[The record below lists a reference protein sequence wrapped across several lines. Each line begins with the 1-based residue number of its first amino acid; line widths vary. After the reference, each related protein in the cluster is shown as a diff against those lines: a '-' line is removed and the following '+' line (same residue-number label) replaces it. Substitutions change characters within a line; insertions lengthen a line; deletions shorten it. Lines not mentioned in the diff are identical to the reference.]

1 MQVLA
6 LIAGV
11 VLAGIGGDRFVRG
24 CVGTS
29 LRLRVPVVVVATT
42 LAAFATSSPELVI
55 ALMAASE
62 GRSEVA
68 FGDASGSTLVNL
80 GVVLALSL
88 LAVPVVLR
96 FGEVRREIIVTVSA
110 IAILLVVSIDG
121 TIGRIDGALLLLL
134 FVGWIFLSIRF
145 ARDSRH
151 SEIEELSEPNPT
163 RATVDLIIGLVMLI
177 TAGRLVLVGAEW
189 IGQSLGL
196 GDFIIGTV
204 LVAIATSVPEFAT
217 SMIAILRRH
226 SGVSVGTLL
235 GSNVF
240 NMAFVVAV
248 AAEVDPIEVRWT
260 EVSVPLAFGAAVT
273 LLVIPGPTHRL
284 GRYRG
289 VVLLVTYGLSMTLL
303 FLLR

>member
-1 MQVLA
+1 MRILA

-24 CVGTS
+24 CVGMS

-96 FGEVRREIIVTVSA
+96 FGEVRREIVVIVSA

-121 TIGRIDGALLLLL
+121 TISRIDGALLLFL

-204 LVAIATSVPEFAT
+204 LVAVATSVPEFAT

-240 NMAFVVAV
+240 NMAFVVAI
-248 AAEVDPIEVRWT
+248 AAEVDPIEVRWA
-260 EVSVPLAFGAAVT
+260 EVSVPLAFGAAAT

-289 VVLLVTYGLSMTLL
+289 VVLLVTYGLSLTSL

>member
-289 VVLLVTYGLSMTLL
+289 VVLFVTYGLSMTLL